1 MPLPGNDHDHTMQMA
16 RDDSDRKSNPRAPL
30 TRVLSRHRHVRLR
43 QNNPRREF
51 RDQLV
56 GECDFGGVLLGTP
69 NGGCRTLQAVLESE
83 GDR

>member
-1 MPLPGNDHDHTMQMA
+1 MLTP
-16 RDDSDRKSNPRAPL
+16 DSRNANPRAPL